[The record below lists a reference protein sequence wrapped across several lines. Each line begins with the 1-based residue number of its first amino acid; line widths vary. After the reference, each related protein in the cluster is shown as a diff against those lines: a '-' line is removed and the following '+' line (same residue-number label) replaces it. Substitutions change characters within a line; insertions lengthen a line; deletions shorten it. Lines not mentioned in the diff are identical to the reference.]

1 MKEKVVAVLAQ
12 IRPALQSDGGDVEL
26 IDVNEGIVRLK
37 LRGACAGC
45 PMATMTL
52 RHGIE
57 RVLKEQIPEIKEVIA
72 V

>member
-1 MKEKVVAVLAQ
+1 MKEKVEAVLAQ

-26 IDVNEGIVRLK
+26 VDVNEGVVSLK
-37 LRGACAGC
+37 LKGACSGC

-52 RHGIE
+52 QHGIE
-57 RVLKEQIPEIKEVIA
+57 RVLKERIPEIKEVIA